1 MGLLLVNASQFEYLN
16 ELGVDVSRL
25 KDKVAIVTGASS
37 GIGRAI
43 AVQYAKEG
51 AKVVVADLHEGR
63 NQGGFEEA
71 ASATT
76 VEEIQKSGGTA
87 FFVTCDVTSQ
97 QQVADLVAAAVQQ
110 FGTLDIIVNNA
121 GIYRA
126 GKLVHEFDEKDLD
139 ACWDVNLKGTW
150 FGCQEAIKVF
160 LGNGGGT
167 IVNIV
172 STAGLGGHPK
182 QSVYNI
188 SKGAV
193 SSLTKCIAIE
203 YGQNGIRANGI
214 CPTYAKT
221 SMTRGHFDDASYV
234 KAFAES
240 IPLKRWGEVE
250 DVSNLAVFLASSE
263 SSFIHG
269 ALIPV
274 DGGET
279 LCRYSVDDEL

>member
-1 MGLLLVNASQFEYLN
+1 MN
-16 ELGVDVSRL
+16 RL
-25 KDKVAIVTGASS
+25 KGKVAIVTGASS

-43 AVQYAKEG
+43 AIQFAKEG
-51 AKVVVADLHEGR
+51 AKVVVADLHEGW
-63 NQGGFEEA
+63 NQGGFEA
-71 ASATT
+71 AVSATT
-76 VEEIQKSGGTA
+76 VEEVEKNGGSA
-87 FFVTCDVTSQ
+87 FFATCDVTSQ
-97 QQVADLVAAAVQQ
+97 QQVADLVSVAVQR
-110 FGTLDIIVNNA
+110 FGTLDVMVNNA
-121 GIYRA
+121 GIYRS
-126 GKLVHEFDEKDLD
+126 GKLVHEFEEKDLD

-150 FGCQEAIKVF
+150 FGCQESIKVF
-160 LGNGGGT
+160 LGKGGGT

-203 YGQNGIRANGI
+203 YGRNGIRANGI

-221 SMTRGHFDDASYV
+221 SMTRGHFDDVEYM

-240 IPLKRWGEVE
+240 IPLKRWGEV
-250 DVSNLAVFLASSE
+250 DDISNLAVFLASDE
-263 SSFIHG
+263 SAYIHG

-279 LCRYSVDDEL
+279 LCRYSVEDE

>member
-1 MGLLLVNASQFEYLN
+1 MN
-16 ELGVDVSRL
+16 RL
-25 KDKVAIVTGASS
+25 KGKVAIVTGASS

-43 AVQYAKEG
+43 AIQFAKEG
-51 AKVVVADLHEGR
+51 AKVVVADLHEGW
-63 NQGGFEEA
+63 NQGGFEAA

-76 VEEIQKSGGTA
+76 VEEVEKNGGSA
-87 FFVTCDVTSQ
+87 FFAKCDVTSR
-97 QQVADLVAAAVQQ
+97 QQVADLVSVAVQR
-110 FGTLDIIVNNA
+110 FGTLDVMVNNA
-121 GIYRA
+121 GIYRS
-126 GKLVHEFDEKDLD
+126 GKLVHEFEEKDLD

-150 FGCQEAIKVF
+150 FGCQESIKVF
-160 LGNGGGT
+160 LGKGGGT

-203 YGQNGIRANGI
+203 YGRNGIRANGI

-221 SMTRGHFDDASYV
+221 SMTRGHFDDVEYM
-234 KAFAES
+234 KAFEES
-240 IPLKRWGEVE
+240 IPLKRWGEVD
-250 DVSNLAVFLASSE
+250 DVSNLAVFLASDE
-263 SSFIHG
+263 SAYIHG

-279 LCRYSVDDEL
+279 LCRYSVEDE

>member
-1 MGLLLVNASQFEYLN
+1 M
-16 ELGVDVSRL
+16 SRL
-25 KDKVAIVTGASS
+25 NDKVAIVTGASS

-43 AVQYAKEG
+43 AVHFAREG

-63 NQGGFEEA
+63 NPGGFEDKSA
-71 ASATT
+71 ATT
-76 VEEIQKSGGTA
+76 VEEIAKNGGEA
-87 FFVTCDVTSQ
+87 FFATCDVTRR
-97 QQVADLVAAAVQQ
+97 QQVSELVDRTIEH
-110 FGTLDIIVNNA
+110 FGKLDVIVNNA

-126 GKLVHEFDEKDLD
+126 GKFVHEFDEKDLD

-150 FGCQEAIKVF
+150 FGCQEAIKAF
-160 LGNGGGT
+160 LKSGGGT

-172 STAGLGGHPK
+172 STAGISGHPK

-193 SSLTKCIAIE
+193 SSLTKCVAIE
-203 YGQNGIRANGI
+203 YGKDGIRANGI

-221 SMTRGHFDDASYV
+221 SMTRGHFDDSNYV

-240 IPLKRWGEVE
+240 IPLKRWGEVD
-250 DVSNLAVFLASSE
+250 DVANLAVFLASDE
-263 SSFIHG
+263 SSYIHG

-279 LCRYSVDDEL
+279 LGRYSVEDEL

>member
-1 MGLLLVNASQFEYLN
+1 MN
-16 ELGVDVSRL
+16 RL
-25 KDKVAIVTGASS
+25 EGKVAIVTGASS

-43 AVQYAKEG
+43 AVHYAKEG

-63 NQGGFEEA
+63 NQGGFEDA

-76 VEEIQKSGGTA
+76 VEEIERNGGTA
-87 FFVTCDVTSQ
+87 FFATCDVASQ
-97 QQVADLVAAAVQQ
+97 QQVADLMSIAVQR
-110 FGTLDIIVNNA
+110 FGTLDVIVNNA
-121 GIYRA
+121 GIYRS
-126 GKLVHEFDEKDLD
+126 GKLVHEFDERDLD

-150 FGCQEAIKVF
+150 FCCQESIKIF
-160 LGNGGGT
+160 LGKGGGT

-188 SKGAV
+188 SKSAV

-203 YGQNGIRANGI
+203 YGRNGIRANGI

-221 SMTRGHFDDASYV
+221 SMTRGYFDDDDYMR
-234 KAFAES
+234 AFAES
-240 IPLKRWGEVE
+240 IPLKRWGEV
-250 DVSNLAVFLASSE
+250 DDISNLAVFLASDE
-263 SSFIHG
+263 SSYIHG

-279 LCRYSVDDEL
+279 LCRYSVEDE

>member
-1 MGLLLVNASQFEYLN
+1 MN
-16 ELGVDVSRL
+16 RL
-25 KDKVAIVTGASS
+25 EGKVAIVTGGSS

-43 AVQYAKEG
+43 AVRYAKEG

-63 NQGGFEEA
+63 NHGGFEDA

-76 VEEIQKSGGTA
+76 VSEIEASGGTA
-87 FFVTCDVTSQ
+87 IFTACDVTSQ
-97 QQVADLVAAAVQQ
+97 QQVADLVGATVQR
-110 FGTLDIIVNNA
+110 FGTLDVIVNNA
-121 GIYRA
+121 GIYRS
-126 GKLVHEFDEKDLD
+126 GKLVHEFDENDLD
-139 ACWDVNLKGTW
+139 CCWDVNLKGTW
-150 FGCQEAIKVF
+150 FGCQEAIKIF
-160 LGNGGGT
+160 LGKGGGT

-193 SSLTKCIAIE
+193 SSLTKCVAIE
-203 YGQNGIRANGI
+203 YGRNGIRVNGI

-221 SMTRGHFDDASYV
+221 SMTRGRFDDDDYMKS
-234 KAFAES
+234 FAKS
-240 IPLKRWGEVE
+240 IPLKRWG
-250 DVSNLAVFLASSE
+250 DVRDISNLAVFLANDE
-263 SSFIHG
+263 AGYIHG

-279 LCRYSVDDEL
+279 LCRYSVEDE